1 MTGSPRLV
9 ARVALFTA
17 LIYVLS
23 WGTTF
28 LPNINPIFFLVFSAG
43 YCWGMMPGILTG
55 IIGMGLWT
63 FFNPFGPAPLPVA
76 IAQIAGTAFC
86 GLFGSFFTNV
96 IKPDKLNLRSYVILT
111 FCGLLCS
118 TLFFTGVS
126 AVDAVM
132 FQPFKPRFVSGMLFA
147 AYAILANG
155 IIFPLLFS
163 LLRPF
168 YLRENLIK

>member
-28 LPNINPIFFLVFSAG
+28 LPNINLIFFLVFSAG
-43 YCWGMMPGILTG
+43 YCWGLMPGILTG

-76 IAQIAGTAFC
+76 MAQIAGTALC
-86 GLFGSFFTNV
+86 GLLGFLFKNL
-96 IKPDKLNLRSYVILT
+96 IKVDKLNFRSYTILAA
-111 FCGLLCS
+111 CGLLCS
-118 TLFFTGVS
+118 SLFFVGVS
-126 AVDAVM
+126 AVDAIM
-132 FQPFKPRFVSGMLFA
+132 FQPFRPRFVAGISFA

-155 IIFPLLFS
+155 IIFPLLFR
-163 LLRPF
+163 LLRLF

>member
-9 ARVALFTA
+9 ARIALFTA

-43 YCWGMMPGILTG
+43 YCWGIMPGVLTG
-55 IIGMGLWT
+55 AMGMGLWT

-76 IAQIAGTAFC
+76 LAQIAGTVLI
-86 GLFGSFFTNV
+86 GLIGFFSRNL
-96 IKPDKLNLRSYVILT
+96 IKVENLNLGSYSVLT
-111 FCGLLCS
+111 ACGLLCS
-118 TLFFTGVS
+118 ALFFTGVS
-126 AVDAVM
+126 AVDAIM
-132 FQPFKPRFVSGMLFA
+132 FQPFKPRFVAGISFA
-147 AYAILANG
+147 APAILVNG
-155 IIFPLLFS
+155 IVFPLLFR

-168 YLRENLIK
+168 FLREKQIK